1 MQSYHPEHT
10 VNTKKNSEF
19 SNPVTLHG
27 IEQCHTTPE
36 KMLIME
42 GITRSLVC
50 LDISKQSM

>member
-19 SNPVTLHG
+19 TNPVTLHG